1 MRSSIAIISLVSAT
15 FLTGCTK
22 QEAHEPAQRLKSAAV
37 QVETH
42 AQSAI
47 DRATARL
54 VPQKKTEDWQK
65 PSAATV
71 AKAHRR
77 RR

>member
-1 MRSSIAIISLVSAT
+1 MRPIAIAILLSAT

-22 QEAHEPAQRLKSAAV
+22 QQAHEPAHRLRSAAV
-37 QVETH
+37 QVEAH
-42 AQSAI
+42 AQSAL
-47 DRATARL
+47 DSATARL
-54 VPQKKTEDWQK
+54 VPEKKAEGWQK